1 MNGLATRRRLR
12 RPYPHHHADC
22 GVVRPIDR
30 IIAGVC
36 IVLLVVILTGQVWG
50 ML

>member
-12 RPYPHHHADC
+12 RHHPPYDS
-22 GVVRPIDR
+22 GLVLPIDR

-36 IVLLVVILTGQVWG
+36 IVLLVVILTGQAWG